1 MKTISKVLES
11 MLSKPATRT
20 WDIQTPAL
28 KPQVGPTQ
36 EDRLVA
42 RLLVQD
48 SPATSCLATCA

>member
-36 EDRLVA
+36 GW
-42 RLLVQD
+42 
-48 SPATSCLATCA
+48 SWGP